1 MPEKWF
7 DRVDSLAGLSGE
19 ARELAAAIPLR
30 RIREGTV
37 VFRAGDEAKAFFI
50 ILAGRVSVTI
60 TSPNG
65 REILLYEV
73 RGGETCVQT
82 TLALLGGQ
90 PYEGEAKV
98 TEAAEAVAI
107 PRPVFDRLVGESDV
121 FRAFVFRSFGRRLTE
136 VIHLLEKVAFVPIES
151 RLAAVLLERA
161 GSGTRIETTHQDLA
175 SAIGS
180 AREVVSRRLDA
191 LRDRGVVGLGRGHVI
206 IVDRRALDQIAAGVG
221 DLVTDRRA
229 AGA

>member
-7 DRVDSLAGLSGE
+7 ERVDSLAGLSGE
-19 ARELAAAIPLR
+19 ARDLAAAIPLR
-30 RIREGTV
+30 RVREGTV

-50 ILAGRVSVTI
+50 VLGGRVSVTI

-98 TEAAEAVAI
+98 SEDAEAVAI
-107 PRPVFDRLVGESDV
+107 PRPVFERMISESDV
-121 FRAFVFRSFGRRLTE
+121 FRAFVFRSFGRRLSE

-151 RLAAVLLERA
+151 RLAAALLERA
-161 GSGTRIETTHQDLA
+161 GNGLRIAATHQDLA

-191 LRDRGVVGLGRGHVI
+191 LRDRGVVDLGRGHVT
-206 IVDRRALDQIAAGVG
+206 IVDRQALDQIAAG
-221 DLVTDRRA
+221 
-229 AGA
+229 AG

>member
-1 MPEKWF
+1 MSDAWI
-7 DRVDSLAGLSGE
+7 DRIRSLAGIADD
-19 ARELAAAIPLR
+19 ARALAAGVPAR
-30 RIREGTV
+30 RFRAGTV

-50 ILAGRVSVTI
+50 VLAGRIAVTI

-73 RGGETCVQT
+73 QGGETCVQT

-90 PYEGEAKV
+90 PYEGEARV
-98 TEAAEAVAI
+98 TEDAEAVAI

-121 FRAFVFRSFGRRLTE
+121 FRSFVFRSFGRRLTE

-151 RLAAVLLERA
+151 RLAAVLLDRA
-161 GSGTRIETTHQDLA
+161 GRGTRIEATHHDLA
-175 SAIGS
+175 AAIGS

-191 LRDRGVVGLGRGHVI
+191 FRDRGIVDLGRGHVSI
-206 IVDRRALDQIAAGVG
+206 LDREALEGISAGFG
-221 DLVTDRRA
+221 DLVTDRR
-229 AGA
+229 